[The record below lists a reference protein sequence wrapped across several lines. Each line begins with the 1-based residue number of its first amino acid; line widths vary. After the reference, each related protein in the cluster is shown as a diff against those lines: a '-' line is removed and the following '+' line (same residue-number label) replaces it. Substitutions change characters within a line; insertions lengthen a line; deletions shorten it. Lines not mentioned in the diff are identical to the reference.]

1 MNSLRLIDPM
11 KQIANVSKLLVN
23 NKKCLKAN
31 MSNEKLLKEILEAR
45 IAERNRLFEENSHLK
60 DEIVRLKVELAEGN
74 VLIEDMDKE
83 FAEIWEQN
91 CLLEEIV
98 KNKNSQLADL
108 DAVEENYEALK
119 DEADWMSEEL
129 DRLEKTNEALVA
141 KVWRISKLLYGRS
154 LMGLINTECK
164 SKKFNTWFFF
174 CSKFVSNKNST
185 FILVHWWSDDD

>member
-1 MNSLRLIDPM
+1 MNSLRSIDPM
-11 KQIANVSKLLVN
+11 KQIANVSKLLVT

-141 KVWRISKLLYGRS
+141 KV
-154 LMGLINTECK
+154 
-164 SKKFNTWFFF
+164 
-174 CSKFVSNKNST
+174 
-185 FILVHWWSDDD
+185 